1 MFPGTESGAAL
12 GKHFRAW
19 NVCAGRVAPFLSN
32 ARHSGRMAHEIN
44 PPLDRHEADGGLVL
58 RRERLDVFSAVIVRY
73 SERILFALGREQ
85 DACLG
90 EGARLIPRSLWCRRR
105 RTALA

>member
-1 MFPGTESGAAL
+1 VPQSDRL
-12 GKHFRAW
+12 GEAFSFL
-19 NVCAGRVAPFLSN
+19 VDAGG
-32 ARHSGRMAHEIN
+32 RHVFHEIN
-44 PPLDRHEADGGLVL
+44 PPLDWHEVDGGSVL
-58 RRERLDVFSAVIVRY
+58 RRERLDVFSAVIVRF